1 MTTNRLQIADYD
13 IETGKN
19 VIRDMTDEELA
30 QHEIDLARYTAEEK
44 ARVDKIAAREAIL
57 EKLGL
62 TIDEAT
68 LLLG

>member
-62 TIDEAT
+62 TTDEAT

>member
-1 MTTNRLQIADYD
+1 MTTNRLQIADYN

-62 TIDEAT
+62 TTDEAT